1 MSIQQGINTKVKTA
15 LREVSPTCG
24 DCSGFE
30 CEILITGNKKPCGML
45 EKIVSSNTCQ
55 QYVPNV
61 KELTQVPQTQLG
73 ALAELVSQ
81 FPPEATRALGIL
93 MFNEGKTRA
102 QGMRFMQKVF
112 VRYRGAANRNYI
124 SNFMSA
130 YILYATDDR
139 YKLISEDGR
148 CVLTYGEHCRPIIFT
163 EAEFEK
169 LHTQMKQKGN
179 MVDPDVEQLINRRF
193 RAEEEHELDIVDESR
208 NGEIATIDSV
218 FAGNAIKKG
227 RKKGLPDL
235 ISLVADAAEGYEVKG
250 TAKTYARNVKR
261 NRGNDDEP
269 KVKKVRRSGGE
280 TIIDV
285 SGGSN

>member
-1 MSIQQGINTKVKTA
+1 MSIQQGINTKVKAA

-30 CEILITGNKKPCGML
+30 CEILIAGNKKVCGKL
-45 EKIVSSNTCQ
+45 EKIVSSTICQ
-55 QYVPNV
+55 QYTPNV
-61 KELTQVPQTQLG
+61 KDVTQVPQTQLS
-73 ALAELVSQ
+73 ALADLVNK

-112 VRYRGAANRNYI
+112 IRYRGAANRNYI

-130 YILYATDDR
+130 YVLYATDDR

-148 CVLTYGEHCRPIIFT
+148 CVLTYGEHCRPVIFT

-169 LHTQMKQKGN
+169 IYTQMKQKGN

-218 FAGNAIKKG
+218 FAGNDIKKG

-235 ISLVADAAEGYEVKG
+235 ISLVADAAVGFEVKSA
-250 TAKTYARNVKR
+250 AKTYSRSVKR
-261 NRGNDDEP
+261 DRGGDDEP
-269 KVKKVRRSGGE
+269 KAKKVRRGGDRV
-280 TIIDV
+280 IDV
-285 SGGSN
+285 SGGSI